1 MNKVEDENK
10 IRAPICVIMGH
21 VDSGKT
27 SLLDKVRKTVV
38 QAREAG
44 GITQHIGA
52 SLFPKET
59 IIELSKDLQ
68 TGNFEFKTPG
78 ILIIDTPGHEA
89 FMTLRTRGA
98 SIADVAIVVVDLTKG
113 FQAQTFESIQTLRR
127 NKVPFV
133 IAANKVDRIGGWEA
147 KKDTPFVKSYSL
159 QNKKIQERFDNEIYA
174 IMGELSHLNFEAD
187 RYDKIKNFAKKI
199 AIIPTSATSGEGIT
213 DLFLVIAG
221 LTQQYMMNKLTY
233 ADGPG
238 KGVILEVK
246 EETGMGTTVN
256 IILYQGNI
264 ESKDTIIIAGRKKAI
279 TTKIRSMVQ
288 PKPLDEIR
296 DPREKFETPK
306 KIWASAGIKIS
317 APNLEEAIPGGAF
330 YVARGG
336 KEVIDRL
343 TKEVEKELSEI
354 QISTS
359 DEGVLIRTDTL
370 GSLEALTTLLKEKG
384 IPIRSADVGDVSRR
398 DIIDVSITARN
409 VPEYGAI
416 LAFNVKVSEDAQEL
430 AFTEGIE
437 IFSDPIIY
445 RMIDEYLDW
454 MNDLKR
460 KSEANTLADIPRPTK
475 IIHLPQYVFKRNKP
489 MVVGVKIIGGRL
501 NVKDILIDSENQRLG
516 TIHQI
521 KKDND
526 FIREAIKDEEISVA
540 IRGPTYGRQFKEGQV
555 CYVDLR
561 ANHALL
567 LMTKFMKELT
577 PEEQE
582 ILKELEML
590 KKQSGL
596 KFWPFTG

>member
-1 MNKVEDENK
+1 MEDENK

>member
-1 MNKVEDENK
+1 VNKVEDENK